1 MSPLKKISILQNL
14 FYTLHKSIKIISF
27 FSNILKIEIGNTV
40 FCILRIKTQV
50 YKHMC
55 VVCIHQ
61 GTNKFV
67 YFCVKYCHYIR
78 QI

>member
-40 FCILRIKTQV
+40 SAF
-50 YKHMC
+50 YE
-55 VVCIHQ
+55 
-61 GTNKFV
+61 
-67 YFCVKYCHYIR
+67 
-78 QI
+78 